1 MTPKQK
7 IEKFIEEGESF
18 IGQNMTSDDAIF
30 ISWNNA
36 LIRFSEKMYGEKST
50 VTNQFKSR
58 PYTLLVSLLDTPNV
72 EYVEAFESDMKV
84 TIADLKRLLEEL
96 DDEVVTFNTNK
107 KSKMMKPKDLQPIQV
122 NVNTTNNNNNTNVN
136 SNSLN
141 VMSFQEIRDQIED
154 NTYLDDNS
162 KNELI
167 NKLSE
172 IEELCNS
179 KESKSKKW
187 SKARAILAF
196 VLDKGVDIAI
206 MFIPKILE
214 AIM

>member
-1 MTPKQK
+1 MKDK
-7 IEKFIEEGESF
+7 LKKLIIEGESF
-18 IGQNMTSDDAIF
+18 LGKNKTSEDESF
-30 ISWNNA
+30 QSWNNA
-36 LIRFSEKMYGEKST
+36 LIRLSERYYGTDTTTTK
-50 VTNQFKSR
+50 NFKERS
-58 PYTLLVSLLDTPNV
+58 YSLSVFTIGTPD
-72 EYVEAFESDMKV
+72 EYFINAFERDLKI
-84 TIADLKRLLEEL
+84 TIEDLKRLLDEL
-96 DDEVVTFNTNK
+96 DDEVVTFNNK
-107 KSKMMKPKDLQPIQV
+107 ESRAMKPKDFQPIQV
-122 NVNTTNNNNNTNVN
+122 NVNTTNNNSNTNVN
-136 SNSLN
+136 SNLLK
-141 VMSFQEIRDQIED
+141 VMSIQEIRDQIED
-154 NTYLDDNS
+154 NTYLDDDS